1 MDDKFFMRAGQQE
14 AFGVPKCGLIAAALA
29 EWYNSYKNSR
39 RGRCGQE
46 CRKDGGMEYQCL
58 IVDDEETIAQ
68 VTCEYFNMFDISSCY
83 VTGYEECMEFLKE
96 HTVSLLLLDINLDG
110 RSGFELCKK
119 VRQTLDIPI
128 LFISARTED
137 DDILTALNIGGDD
150 FIAKPFRLN
159 ILLAKVRAMLRR
171 CENRAIGPVSQE
183 SKGLSLDYDSRQVL
197 VNDRPVALK
206 EMEFKL
212 LCYLMEHKG
221 RVVTKDEIFEH
232 VWQDSF
238 VGEGTLSVHIRHL
251 RQKIEADP
259 DHPDY
264 IKTRWGVGYVFEGD

>member
-1 MDDKFFMRAGQQE
+1 MPRCSMESNAAWKQ
-14 AFGVPKCGLIAAALA
+14 CGFIAAALA
-29 EWYNSYKNSR
+29 QWYNSYKSSDWDR
-39 RGRCGQE
+39 FEQE
-46 CRKDGGMEYQCL
+46 CGKDGGMEYQCL
-58 IVDDEETIAQ
+58 IVDDEEAIAQ

-83 VTGYEECMEFLKE
+83 VTGYEECMAFLE
-96 HTVSLLLLDINLDG
+96 QHTVSLLLLDINLDG
-110 RSGFELCKK
+110 RSGFELCKR
-119 VRQTLDIPI
+119 VRQMLDIPI

-150 FIAKPFRLN
+150 YIAKPFRLN

-171 CENRAIGPVSQE
+171 CENQFITPAAEKG
-183 SKGLSLDYDSRQVL
+183 KGLSLDYDSRQVL
-197 VNDRPVALK
+197 VEGRPVALK

-212 LCYLMEHKG
+212 LCYLMEHRG

-251 RQKIEADP
+251 RQKIETDP
-259 DHPDY
+259 DRPDY
-264 IKTRWGVGYVFEGD
+264 IKTRWGVGYVFEGE